1 MTTAANRFELRRT
14 IALTRPGVA
23 VLNRCCAAFLQWRRR
38 AKIRAE
44 LYRLSDAELRDF
56 GISRGEIEHIASRR
70 TVDPS
75 HTYLPR

>member
-1 MTTAANRFELRRT
+1 MTTAANPLELKQT
-14 IALTRPGVA
+14 PVLTRLGMV
-23 VLNRCCAAFLQWRRR
+23 VLNRCWAAFLQWRGR

-44 LYRLSDAELRDF
+44 LYRLSDAELQDF

-75 HTYLPR
+75 DICLPR

>member
-1 MTTAANRFELRRT
+1 MTTAANPFELKQT
-14 IALTRPGVA
+14 IAPTRPGVL
-23 VLNRCCAAFLQWRRR
+23 LNRCWAALLQWRRR
-38 AKIRAE
+38 VKIRAE

-75 HTYLPR
+75 HTHLPR